1 MIYRIFLLLIFP
13 LSMLAQHAPNGNMQT
28 SKAVDFMKLLSK
40 DQKAKSTFPFD
51 EMNRYNWHFVPSSMS
66 ARDGISMRDMSPTQK
81 KKLNELLHVFL
92 SEKGYNKT
100 QGIMSLEYVL
110 KVLEPT
116 NDHRIPENYYVAF
129 YGEPGSD
136 KIWGWKFGGHHIS
149 LNFTMVDDKLAFAP
163 FFFGA
168 NPGDVKEG
176 PKKGY
181 RALKN
186 EEDLGFEL
194 LNALTADQRKQAIF
208 ESTAFPDNVT
218 TNTPQV
224 SPLEEVGVMAEH
236 MTTDQKI
243 ILEKLIASY
252 LEAMPEKIALFR
264 KNKIQKEDFEQ
275 IRFGWAGDTKIG
287 APHYYRVQG
296 KSFLIEFD
304 NTQNNANHIHT
315 VWRDFNGGDYG
326 LDLIRN
332 HYMQSPHQH

>member
-13 LSMLAQHAPNGNMQT
+13 LSLLAQHSPNASVQT
-28 SKAVDFMKLLSK
+28 NNAVEFIKTLNK

-51 EMNRYNWHFVPSSMS
+51 EMNRYNWHFVPSTMS
-66 ARDGISMRDMSPTQK
+66 ARDGISMKDMSPIQK

-116 NDHRIPENYYVAF
+116 NDHRVPENYYVAF
-129 YGEPGSD
+129 YGEPGYD
-136 KIWGWKFGGHHIS
+136 KVWGWKFGGHHIA
-149 LNFTMVDDKLAFAP
+149 LNFTMIDDKLAFAP

-168 NPGDVKEG
+168 NPGDVKDG

-186 EEDLGFEL
+186 EEEFGFEL
-194 LNALTADQRKQAIF
+194 LNALDVDQRKQAIF
-208 ESTAFPDNVT
+208 ESNAFADNVT
-218 TNTPQV
+218 TNTPQA
-224 SPLEEVGVMAEH
+224 SPLEEVGLMAQN
-236 MTTDQKI
+236 MSSDQKI
-243 ILEKLIASY
+243 ILEKLITAY

-264 KNKIQKEDFEQ
+264 KNKIQKEDFEN
-275 IRFGWAGDTKIG
+275 IRFGWAGETRIG

-315 VWRDFNGGDYG
+315 VWRDFNGADYG
-326 LDLIRN
+326 LDLIRD
-332 HYMQSPHQH
+332 HYLQGPHKH

>member
-13 LSMLAQHAPNGNMQT
+13 LSLLAQHSPNASVQT
-28 SKAVDFMKLLSK
+28 NNAVEFIKTLNK
-40 DQKAKSTFPFD
+40 DQKAKSRFPFD
-51 EMNRYNWHFVPSSMS
+51 EMNRYNWHFVPSTMS
-66 ARDGISMRDMSPTQK
+66 ARDGISIKDMSPIQK

-116 NDHRIPENYYVAF
+116 NDHRVPENYYVAF
-129 YGEPGSD
+129 YGEPGYD
-136 KIWGWKFGGHHIS
+136 KVWGWKFGGHHIA
-149 LNFTMVDDKLAFAP
+149 LNFTMIDDKLAFAP

-168 NPGDVKEG
+168 NPGDVKDG

-186 EEDLGFEL
+186 EEEFGFEL
-194 LNALTADQRKQAIF
+194 LNALDVDQRKQAIF
-208 ESTAFPDNVT
+208 ESNAFADNVT
-218 TNTPQV
+218 TNTPQA
-224 SPLEEVGVMAEH
+224 SPLEEVGLMAQN
-236 MTTDQKI
+236 MSSDQKI
-243 ILEKLIASY
+243 ILEKLITAY

-264 KNKIQKEDFEQ
+264 KNKIQKEDFEN
-275 IRFGWAGDTKIG
+275 IRFGWAGETRIG

-315 VWRDFNGGDYG
+315 VWRDFNGADYG
-326 LDLIRN
+326 LDLIRD
-332 HYMQSPHQH
+332 HYLQGPHKH

>member
-13 LSMLAQHAPNGNMQT
+13 LSILAQHSPNASVQT
-28 SKAVDFMKLLSK
+28 NNAVEFIKTLNK

-51 EMNRYNWHFVPSSMS
+51 EMNRYSWHFVPSTMS
-66 ARDGISMRDMSPTQK
+66 ARDGISMRDMSPIQK

-116 NDHRIPENYYVAF
+116 NDHRVLENYYVAF
-129 YGEPGSD
+129 YGEPGYD
-136 KIWGWKFGGHHIS
+136 KVWGWKFGGHHIA
-149 LNFTMVDDKLAFAP
+149 LNFTMIDDKLAFAP

-168 NPGDVKEG
+168 NPGDVKDG

-186 EEDLGFEL
+186 EEDLGFAL
-194 LNALTADQRKQAIF
+194 LNALNVDQRKEVIF
-208 ESTAFPDNVT
+208 ESTAFADNVT
-218 TNTPQV
+218 TNVPQV
-224 SPLEEVGVMAEH
+224 NPLQEVGIAAQS

-243 ILEKLIASY
+243 ILENLIASY

-264 KNKIQKEDFEQ
+264 KNKIQKEDFEN
-275 IRFGWAGDTKIG
+275 IRFGWAGETRIG

-296 KSFLIEFD
+296 KTFLIEFD

-315 VWRDFNGGDYG
+315 VWRDFNGADYG
-326 LDLIRN
+326 LDLIRD
-332 HYMQSPHQH
+332 HYMQGPHKH

>member
-13 LSMLAQHAPNGNMQT
+13 LSLLAQHSPNASVQT
-28 SKAVDFMKLLSK
+28 NNAVEFIKTLNK

-51 EMNRYNWHFVPSSMS
+51 EMNRYNWHFVPSTMS
-66 ARDGISMRDMSPTQK
+66 ARDGISIKDMSPIQK
-81 KKLNELLHVFL
+81 KKLNELLHIFL

-116 NDHRIPENYYVAF
+116 NDHRVPENYYVAF
-129 YGEPGSD
+129 YGEPGYD
-136 KIWGWKFGGHHIS
+136 KVWGWKFGGHHIA
-149 LNFTMVDDKLAFAP
+149 LNFTMIDDKLAFAP

-168 NPGDVKEG
+168 NPGDVKDG

-186 EEDLGFEL
+186 EEEFGFEL
-194 LNALTADQRKQAIF
+194 LNALDVDQRKQAIF
-208 ESTAFPDNVT
+208 ESNAFADNVT
-218 TNTPQV
+218 TNTPQA
-224 SPLEEVGVMAEH
+224 SPLEEVGLMAQN
-236 MTTDQKI
+236 MSSDQKI
-243 ILEKLIASY
+243 ILEKLITAY

-264 KNKIQKEDFEQ
+264 KNKIQKEDFEN
-275 IRFGWAGDTKIG
+275 IRFGWAGETRIG

-315 VWRDFNGGDYG
+315 VWRDFNGADYG
-326 LDLIRN
+326 LDLIRD
-332 HYMQSPHQH
+332 HYLQGPHKH